1 MKLQERLKGDRKE
14 SELLKEL
21 NIPASK
27 RIFIY
32 GGNLGKPQ
40 GIDFLLK
47 VIEENKKRDDS
58 YFVIVGSGTEYMR
71 VKLWFDTH
79 LPQNACLLAAL
90 PKAKYDELVSLCD
103 VGLIFLDKRFTI
115 PNFPSRLLSYL
126 ECRMPVLM
134 ATDVNTDIGRIAEES
149 GFGLWTENGNIDT
162 FMENA
167 IRAHCTVVVGGLPG
181 VGKTEYVK
189 YLTQF
194 IPAYE
199 RVYTIEDNLELR
211 YSAINPGKDCV
222 EIKISDTFGYSEA
235 LKASKRQLPT
245 WVLLAEARGEEV
257 RFLMENISAGV
268 HCLTTVH
275 LDDVSKLPDRLRNM
289 GQTINE
295 NDVYSFI
302 DIGVQI
308 RSVVKEGEKIKRKV
322 AQVICLSREDE
333 KNGKTMIYEDGKI
346 LTKDLPLDIKRKFEL
361 AGIKNPF
368 LKENEE

>member
-1 MKLQERLKGDRKE
+1 MNVQFNKNNPLLEAETDNLRISILHDSVTNTGISISIRKTPAVRRINRDSIVKDDYCNGD
-14 SELLKEL
+14 
-21 NIPASK
+21 
-27 RIFIY
+27 
-32 GGNLGKPQ
+32 
-40 GIDFLLK
+40 
-47 VIEENKKRDDS
+47 
-58 YFVIVGSGTEYMR
+58 
-71 VKLWFDTH
+71 
-79 LPQNACLLAAL
+79 
-90 PKAKYDELVSLCD
+90 
-103 VGLIFLDKRFTI
+103 
-115 PNFPSRLLSYL
+115 
-126 ECRMPVLM
+126 
-134 ATDVNTDIGRIAEES
+134 
-149 GFGLWTENGNIDT
+149 IDT

-167 IRAHCTVVVGGLPG
+167 IRAHCAVVVGGLPG

>member
-1 MKLQERLKGDRKE
+1 MNVQFNKNNPLLEAETDNLRISILHDSVTNTGISISIRKTPAVRRINRDSIVKDDYCNGD
-14 SELLKEL
+14 
-21 NIPASK
+21 
-27 RIFIY
+27 
-32 GGNLGKPQ
+32 
-40 GIDFLLK
+40 
-47 VIEENKKRDDS
+47 
-58 YFVIVGSGTEYMR
+58 
-71 VKLWFDTH
+71 
-79 LPQNACLLAAL
+79 
-90 PKAKYDELVSLCD
+90 
-103 VGLIFLDKRFTI
+103 
-115 PNFPSRLLSYL
+115 
-126 ECRMPVLM
+126 
-134 ATDVNTDIGRIAEES
+134 
-149 GFGLWTENGNIDT
+149 IDT

>member
-1 MKLQERLKGDRKE
+1 MNVQFNKNNPLLEAETDNLRISILHDSVTNTGISISIRKTPAVRRINRDSIVKDDYCNGD
-14 SELLKEL
+14 
-21 NIPASK
+21 
-27 RIFIY
+27 
-32 GGNLGKPQ
+32 
-40 GIDFLLK
+40 
-47 VIEENKKRDDS
+47 
-58 YFVIVGSGTEYMR
+58 
-71 VKLWFDTH
+71 
-79 LPQNACLLAAL
+79 
-90 PKAKYDELVSLCD
+90 
-103 VGLIFLDKRFTI
+103 
-115 PNFPSRLLSYL
+115 
-126 ECRMPVLM
+126 
-134 ATDVNTDIGRIAEES
+134 
-149 GFGLWTENGNIDT
+149 IDT

-257 RFLMENISAGV
+257 RFLMESISAGV

>member
-1 MKLQERLKGDRKE
+1 MSPANCEYVLKHNPAIDTAKVEICPNSVKLQERLKGDRKE
-14 SELLKEL
+14 GELLKEL

-162 FMENA
+162 FMEM
-167 IRAHCTVVVGGLPG
+167 IDFMVEDDKRMKEMG
-181 VGKTEYVK
+181 
-189 YLTQF
+189 
-194 IPAYE
+194 E
-199 RVYTIEDNLELR
+199 R
-211 YSAINPGKDCV
+211 
-222 EIKISDTFGYSEA
+222 GY
-235 LKASKRQLPT
+235 
-245 WVLLAEARGEEV
+245 
-257 RFLMENISAGV
+257 RFLCENY
-268 HCLTTVH
+268 TVDKSYKAIMKH
-275 LDDVSKLPDRLRNM
+275 
-289 GQTINE
+289 
-295 NDVYSFI
+295 F
-302 DIGVQI
+302 
-308 RSVVKEGEKIKRKV
+308 
-322 AQVICLSREDE
+322 
-333 KNGKTMIYEDGKI
+333 
-346 LTKDLPLDIKRKFEL
+346 
-361 AGIKNPF
+361 
-368 LKENEE
+368 